1 MTYCKKRY
9 KYHIK
14 VIEDFML
21 NCSRE
26 YKTYR
31 APKGYFNTFR
41 KIQKSNADRKKGISI
56 DKKVYTPRV
65 GEELTDILNDYNFN
79 IYKKP
84 FGGKQPIDQQ
94 SEEEFQESLD
104 KMDDYIVLA
113 KKEIQFDNE
122 VTSWNNWKKG
132 YTKFQYMLWITP
144 EDHEKAVKKYNEKWG
159 FLSNV

>member
-1 MTYCKKRY
+1 MINNY
-9 KYHIK
+9 
-14 VIEDFML
+14 
-21 NCSRE
+21 
-26 YKTYR
+26 
-31 APKGYFNTFR
+31 
-41 KIQKSNADRKKGISI
+41 
-56 DKKVYTPRV
+56 
-65 GEELTDILNDYNFN
+65 YNFN

-144 EDHEKAVKKYNEKWG
+144 EEHEKAVKKYNEKWG